1 MTQAVLRA
9 LGDAFDKA
17 ATTCHTKEEAARR
30 IEQMLRAAGFCITP
44 LVLPSPLVA
53 AGYSTVRAADW
64 HEILFEIE
72 LRAERTPARPTLP
85 EKRR

>member
-1 MTQAVLRA
+1 MTQAALRVLGQAFRA
-9 LGDAFDKA
+9 AGACN
-17 ATTCHTKEEAARR
+17 TQEQAARE
-30 IEQMLRAAGFCITP
+30 IEQALRQAGFCITP
-44 LVLPSPLVA
+44 LVLPAPLVA